1 MSEIRRDRLHNQYV
15 IIAPERLHRPD
26 LYPKGMS
33 SHFREYTNKIDK
45 PLLASRCPFCEGNES
60 LTPPEVF
67 AIRDNEANAP
77 HWKTRVVPN
86 LYKAVQVELED
97 KSRRNGMFESI
108 PGVGAHEVLI
118 DSTCHDCGIEGLDTQ
133 SIENWLRSIIIRI
146 DDLKNDHRLVH
157 FSIFK
162 NVGASAGATQAHPH
176 TQILALPIMPQ
187 SELTFLERNLQYYRR
202 HGRGKVEDIL
212 ENELTCKERIVEELG
227 SFVAFCPFA
236 SAFPF
241 EVMIAPRRNIKSL
254 EECSRDELGELA
266 LLLRHLFQKLKQ
278 QLGEFDYNLFF
289 RLPPL
294 NSNFENEPYMDYLHK
309 NYRFTIRITPRIY
322 RLGGFEIATGM
333 AINPV
338 SPEECASL
346 LNSKEI

>member
-15 IIAPERLHRPD
+15 VIAPERLHRPD
-26 LYPKGMS
+26 LHIGKKDELS
-33 SHFREYTNKIDK
+33 SI
-45 PLLASRCPFCEGNES
+45 SRCPFCEGNEF
-60 LTPPEVF
+60 LTPPEIF

-118 DSTCHDCGIEGLDTQ
+118 DTTCHDCGLEGLD
-133 SIENWLRSIIIRI
+133 SHAIENWLRSIIIRI

-157 FSIFK
+157 FSVFK
-162 NVGASAGATQAHPH
+162 NVGAHAGATQDHPH
-176 TQILALPIMPQ
+176 TQILALPVMPQ
-187 SELTFLERNLQYYRR
+187 NELVFLERNMQYYRR

-212 ENELTCKERIVEELG
+212 ENELTCKKRIVEEIG
-227 SFVAFCPFA
+227 NFVAFCPFA

-241 EVMIAPRRNIKSL
+241 EVMIAPKRNIKSL
-254 EECSRDELGELA
+254 EECSRDEINDLSM
-266 LLLRHLFQKLKQ
+266 LLHHLFQKLHL
-278 QLGEFDYNLFF
+278 QLGEFDFNLFF

-294 NSNFENEPYMDYLHK
+294 NRNFENEPYMDHLHK

-322 RLGGFEIATGM
+322 RQGGFEISTGM